1 MCLLHDYAE
10 VRCVY
15 CIIMRRLGVSIYAEV
30 RCVYCII
37 MRICM
42 RRLGVS
48 IA

>member
-1 MCLLHDYAE
+1 MCLLHNYADLHAE

-30 RCVYCII
+30 RCV
-37 MRICM
+37 
-42 RRLGVS
+42 